1 MLFILENSH
10 KNDGSDLWKEFPF
23 ITQMIFEKKQIY
35 SEEKNSNVNKRIMNV
50 SPEIYQDMKQRNT
63 PRKGFR
69 IRERE
74 DTMGRRVQP

>member
-35 SEEKNSNVNKRIMNV
+35 SEEKNSNVMSRKTWLMT
-50 SPEIYQDMKQRNT
+50 QGLT
-63 PRKGFR
+63 PKKFLW
-69 IRERE
+69 IQTE
-74 DTMGRRVQP
+74 